1 MGGCAPRA
9 LGDSVR
15 PRRRSGASVRP
26 LKFTVRRHGNVVGN
40 FWPVRYSETLLGHF
54 IFAWLWPIFFYTSWL
69 ALSWRGSLTQG
80 NAFAWFFALELPV
93 FCAAGLVASAP
104 YRRRLVPVSHAVFW
118 LVLVPIAIWC
128 FLVFLPFTL
137 LLVLP
142 QQVR

>member
-1 MGGCAPRA
+1 M
-9 LGDSVR
+9 
-15 PRRRSGASVRP
+15 
-26 LKFTVRRHGNVVGN
+26 
-40 FWPVRYSETLLGHF
+40 ETLSGTSGLFATAKRYWGHF

-80 NAFAWFFALELPV
+80 NAVAWFFALELPV